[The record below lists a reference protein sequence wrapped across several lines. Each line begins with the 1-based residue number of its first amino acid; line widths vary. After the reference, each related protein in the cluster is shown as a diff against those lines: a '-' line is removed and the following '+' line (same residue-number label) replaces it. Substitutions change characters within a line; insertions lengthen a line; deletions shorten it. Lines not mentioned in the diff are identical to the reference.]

1 MTITTEFKGS
11 ELTIALSGRLDTATA
26 PQLELTLRESLEGIS
41 RFIFDFTDLDYI
53 SSAGLRVVLAAQKT
67 MNKQG
72 TMVLRAV
79 KPAVMEVLG
88 ITGFA
93 GILTFE

>member
-11 ELTIALSGRLDTATA
+11 ELVIALSGRLDTATS

-41 RFIFDFTDLDYI
+41 RLIFDFTDLDYI
-53 SSAGLRVVLAAQKT
+53 SSAGLRVILAAQKA

-72 TMVLRAV
+72 TLALRGV
-79 KPAVMEVLG
+79 KPAVMEVFE